1 MSISDSEVKFLR
13 TWYDKFKEK
22 CPDAEFTFS
31 PTGGISGKV
40 NRKKFINFAIWK
52 QKKEN
57 IIGMMLSRAKKRNH
71 IRPKIEGL
79 NVQDIR
85 KYNPKI
91 KSYKVPWG
99 YQFFDINGNVK
110 AFDDR
115 ERIIFELLNESYEST
130 RSGHNLSISD
140 KKRGQHL
147 ELKNIFV
154 KTGDEENHGEA
165 EPWEKK

>member
-1 MSISDSEVKFLR
+1 
-13 TWYDKFKEK
+13 
-22 CPDAEFTFS
+22 
-31 PTGGISGKV
+31 
-40 NRKKFINFAIWK
+40 
-52 QKKEN
+52 
-57 IIGMMLSRAKKRNH
+57 MMLSRAKKRKY
-71 IRPKIEGL
+71 IRPKVDGL
-79 NVQDIR
+79 HVEDIR

-99 YQFFDINGNVK
+99 YQFFNISGNVK

-140 KKRGQHL
+140 KKRDEHL

-154 KTGDEENHGEA
+154 KTDDEENHGEA